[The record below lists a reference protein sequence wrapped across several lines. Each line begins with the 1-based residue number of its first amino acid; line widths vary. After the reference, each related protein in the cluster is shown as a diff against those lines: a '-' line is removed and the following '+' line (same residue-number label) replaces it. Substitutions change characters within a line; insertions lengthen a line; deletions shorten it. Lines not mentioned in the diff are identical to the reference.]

1 MDGLSAS
8 LRRWLGISPRRPG
21 RWRRGAP
28 HPGEGGPSD
37 CWAYPRAAAAITVPI
52 ICKAVAA
59 ADCVVLPVLPSPK
72 DMPAQDV
79 MSEVIDELGEGE
91 HRQS

>member
-1 MDGLSAS
+1 
-8 LRRWLGISPRRPG
+8 
-21 RWRRGAP
+21 
-28 HPGEGGPSD
+28 
-37 CWAYPRAAAAITVPI
+37 VPI